1 MNQYYNEY
9 EVQTR
14 ISEEMNH
21 FLKVLKQYFYGRVGK
36 CVASLSI

>member
-1 MNQYYNEY
+1 MNEYYYEY

-14 ISEEMNH
+14 ISQELNH

-36 CVASLSI
+36 CIPSLNI